1 MLQNK
6 VCPGI
11 AVVIRDVETDQQ
23 LRHLGAEA
31 ENDGL
36 SLKHEEAFA
45 PAEAAEEAS

>member
-11 AVVIRDVETDQQ
+11 AVVIRDVEANQQ

-31 ENDGL
+31 EDGGL
-36 SLKHEEAFA
+36 SLKHEKTLA
-45 PAEAAEEAS
+45 PAEPTEEAS